1 MEKTYVFGHH
11 NPDTDAVGG
20 AISLSYL
27 KNKLGMDTEPRVL
40 DEINKE
46 TEYVL
51 NYFKVPIPNYLDNV
65 KLQIKDIVYHEDYFM
80 KNTDSI
86 KKVYDFL
93 VDKEITGL
101 PIVDENG
108 KYVGLLTLKMI
119 LNHLFGDSLKTIK
132 TSYNNLLEV
141 LEATKVLK
149 FNEEIDGEIVAS
161 GKSQNINENTILI
174 TTNRPDVINDVIEIK
189 DFAPLHNLH
198 QANAIKAFRE
208 VLPNTP
214 MVCVFDTTFHQ
225 TMDKEQYI
233 YPTPMRWYRDY
244 KVRKYGA
251 HGTSHRFVSEE
262 ISKKLG
268 REDLRVIICHIGS
281 GGSVTAVKDGK
292 CVDTSMGFTPLAG
305 IIMGTRTGDID
316 PSILPYVM
324 EKDGLNIGEAIDILN
339 KQSGLIGMSE
349 KSSDMRDIING
360 MNEGD
365 EKCLLAFN
373 KYCRSVTNYIA
384 QYYVLL
390 GGVDAICFTA
400 GIGENSIP
408 TRRKICENLACL
420 GVKIDIDKN
429 NVIGEYAKIS
439 TDDSSIGVYVVPTDE
454 ELMIARDTL
463 FLTKNS

>member
-1 MEKTYVFGHH
+1 MKIMSINAGSSSLKFSLFDMDNEEVIASGLFERIAIENSGYTIKYNGEKIHEDVVLNNHQ
-11 NPDTDAVGG
+11 DAVR
-20 AISLSYL
+20 ILMD
-27 KNKLGMDTEPRVL
+27 KLINLGVIKSL
-40 DEINKE
+40 DEIEGIGHRITAGGEKFKE
-46 TEYVL
+46 SVL
-51 NYFKVPIPNYLDNV
+51 VND
-65 KLQIKDIVYHEDYFM
+65 
-80 KNTDSI
+80 
-86 KKVYDFL
+86 
-93 VDKEITGL
+93 
-101 PIVDENG
+101 
-108 KYVGLLTLKMI
+108 
-119 LNHLFGDSLKTIK
+119 
-132 TSYNNLLEV
+132 
-141 LEATKVLK
+141 
-149 FNEEIDGEIVAS
+149 
-161 GKSQNINENTILI
+161 
-174 TTNRPDVINDVIEIK
+174 DVINDVIEIK

-198 QANAIKAFRE
+198 QANAIKAFKE

-244 KVRKYGA
+244 GVRKYGA

-262 ISKKLG
+262 ISKQLG
-268 REDLRVIICHIGS
+268 RDDLRVIVCHIGS
-281 GGSVTAVKDGK
+281 GGSITAVKDGK

-429 NVIGEYAKIS
+429 NVYGEYTKIS
-439 TDDSSIGVYVVPTDE
+439 TDDSEIGVYIVPTNE

-463 FLTKNS
+463 FLIKNS